1 MDTKKGLLCTILLLM
16 PRIVLSDEET
26 LSDTLTHEKEL
37 NIISSLVN
45 CQRRI
50 KMWITVLFP

>member
-26 LSDTLTHEKEL
+26 LSDT
-37 NIISSLVN
+37 
-45 CQRRI
+45 
-50 KMWITVLFP
+50 